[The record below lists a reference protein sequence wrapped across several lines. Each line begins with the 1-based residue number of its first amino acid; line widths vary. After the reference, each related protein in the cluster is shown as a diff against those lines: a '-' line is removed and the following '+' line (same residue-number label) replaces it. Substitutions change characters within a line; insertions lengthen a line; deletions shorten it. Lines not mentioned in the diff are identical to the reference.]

1 MAVALKL
8 RFKTLAVWAV
18 GPMLALYLL
27 FSILAGKYLAEASL
41 RLPRN
46 HLAAAY
52 VRLAQDRVKSLGV
65 VLQDV
70 SVAANDGVT
79 LRGWFAQAGP
89 ESSATVLLL
98 HGVTNNRLGM
108 GGYAE
113 LLLRNGF
120 NVLMPDARAHGESG
134 GEIASYGLRE
144 APDVH
149 AWVDWLE
156 TTHPAPCVYGL
167 GESMGAAILLQSLK
181 YEHRFCAVVAESS
194 FSDFREG
201 AFDRIGERFHQGS
214 LLGRTLLRPMIE
226 SAIAYSRLKFGLD
239 FSGASPLRA
248 VRESMT
254 PVLLVHG
261 SRDLTIRPRNA
272 LNIAAAAPDH
282 VSLWLVP
289 GAAHCGAWSTAPQEF
304 ESRLLGWFRS
314 HGPGGM
320 VTTVRSAGLR
330 TP

>member
-1 MAVALKL
+1 M
-8 RFKTLAVWAV
+8 WAV
-18 GPMLALYLL
+18 EPMLALYLL
-27 FSILAGKYLAEASL
+27 ASFLAGRYLAEASV

-52 VRLAQDRVKSLGV
+52 VRMAQERVKSLGV

-70 SVAANDGVT
+70 SVAADDGVT
-79 LRGWFAQAGP
+79 LRGWFAQASP
-89 ESSATVLLL
+89 ASTATVMLL
-98 HGVTNNRLGM
+98 HGVTDNRLGM

-113 LLLRNGF
+113 LLLRNGY

-134 GEIASYGLRE
+134 GDIASYGLRE

-156 TTHPAPCVYGL
+156 KAHPAACVYGL

-181 YEHRFCAVVAESS
+181 YEHRFCAVAAESS
-194 FSDFREG
+194 FSEFREG
-201 AFDRIGERFHQGS
+201 AFDRIGERFQQGS
-214 LLGRTLLRPMIE
+214 MLGRTLLRPMIE
-226 SAIAYSRLKFGLD
+226 SAIAYSWLKFGLD
-239 FSGASPLRA
+239 FSEASPLRA
-248 VRESMT
+248 VRDSTT

-261 SRDLTIRPRNA
+261 SRDVTIRPRNA
-272 LNIAAAAPDH
+272 LSIAAAAPNH
-282 VSLWLVP
+282 VSLWIVP

-314 HGPGGM
+314 HGPGGK
-320 VTTVRSAGLR
+320 VT
-330 TP
+330 P